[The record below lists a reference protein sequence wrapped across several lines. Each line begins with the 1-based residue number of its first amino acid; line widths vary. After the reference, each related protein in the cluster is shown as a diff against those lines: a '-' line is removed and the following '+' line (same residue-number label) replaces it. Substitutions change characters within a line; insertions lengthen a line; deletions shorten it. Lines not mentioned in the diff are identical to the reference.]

1 MTKIKTVELPVT
13 VVRWLAA
20 LAEDGLY
27 APLSTEGSNMTSEEK
42 TAREML
48 IDSVSDLGRSG
59 KPTSY
64 HIAARDMAA
73 GQDRRDGLTWRQL
86 CGITRTLEW
95 CRSTMRAEAMGR
107 GELDDLD
114 TLEALAKR
122 AAGECP

>member
-73 GQDRRDGLTWRQL
+73 WKDRRDGLTWMQL

>member
-1 MTKIKTVELPVT
+1 MPKIKTVELPVT
-13 VVRWLAA
+13 VVRWLAS
-20 LAEDGLY
+20 LAEKGLY
-27 APLSTEGSNMTSEEK
+27 TEGMSLSDEEMDK
-42 TAREML
+42 RVTLLDSA
-48 IDSVSDLGRSG
+48 IDACEEV
-59 KPTSY
+59 KATSY

-73 GQDRRDGLTWRQL
+73 WKERRDGLTWMQL

>member
-73 GQDRRDGLTWRQL
+73 WKDRRDGLTWMQL

-122 AAGECP
+122 AAGACP

>member
-73 GQDRRDGLTWRQL
+73 WKDRRDGLTWMQL
-86 CGITRTLEW
+86 CGIPRTLEW

>member
-1 MTKIKTVELPVT
+1 
-13 VVRWLAA
+13 
-20 LAEDGLY
+20 
-27 APLSTEGSNMTSEEK
+27 MTSEEK

-48 IDSVSDLGRSG
+48 IDSVSDMGRSG

-73 GQDRRDGLTWRQL
+73 WKDRRDGLTWMQL

>member
-73 GQDRRDGLTWRQL
+73 WKDRRDGLTWMQL

-107 GELDDLD
+107 GELDDLA

>member
-27 APLSTEGSNMTSEEK
+27 APISTEGSNMTSDEK

-73 GQDRRDGLTWRQL
+73 WKDRRDGLTWMQL